1 MKRQHFL
8 SGAAALLVLI
18 GSASCNGDVVGL
30 GPPSN
35 PATETFAPSLGVD
48 IAQMTR
54 LDNGV
59 YYKDIVVGT
68 GLTLADTAVSFN
80 VTYAGYLKDGTLFDS
95 GTDSKLTLSS
105 LVPGFRS
112 GVLGMKEGGR
122 RKLVIPSEQGYGGHS
137 VRSPSTGKI
146 LIPRQSTLIFDVELL
161 KVTNP
166 PPPTTP

>member
-1 MKRQHFL
+1 MKQQIFP
-8 SGAAALLVLI
+8 AAALLALL
-18 GSASCNGDVVGL
+18 GSASCNGNVVGL
-30 GPPSN
+30 EPPSD

-48 IAQMTR
+48 ISQMTR
-54 LDNGV
+54 QENGV

-80 VTYAGYLKDGTLFDS
+80 VNYAGHLKDGKLFDS
-95 GTDSKLTLSS
+95 GTNQTLTLTS
-105 LVPGFRS
+105 LVPGFRT

-122 RKLVIPSEQGYGGHS
+122 RQIVIPSEEGYGGHS
-137 VRSPSTGKI
+137 VRDPSTRKI

-166 PPPTTP
+166 TPAATTP